1 MRLQEDEEYFDVIK
15 KKYDMSA
22 GQSGVGSKDL
32 ARPREPWRVWLGLLA
47 GLVGLGVV
55 LVGLF
60 FPSSFSPL
68 LVAAAFLAIV
78 VLALWFRRP
87 TWALYSAVFIVFLP
101 LGFLPPNI
109 QSLLNRSVTI
119 IALVVWLFD
128 VILRRGRV
136 TITSTLSLMLGFIL
150 WCLISLLWS
159 SDLNAGMTV
168 FQVYGLRTILF
179 LLLIPNE
186 IQTEKR
192 LNGLMNVLIA
202 DGLILMGVSYY
213 EIVTT
218 GYAPGTRLKVLEVNE
233 NWLGI
238 LSILTMI
245 GVLWQA
251 VRTSGR
257 QKLLKNL
264 MALFFVGL
272 TIGLVAMSGSRGSA
286 LSLAITLAAFW
297 LWKPTRPWGLVGVLV
312 VALAALFTPS
322 LLATTLD
329 RFFSPSSTGDTLLG
343 GREALWGAAW
353 QLIRDHPL
361 FGVGIGNAPTAM
373 IAYLKPY
380 MSVWG
385 YDSIAIHNP
394 VLTIWC
400 ETGFPGLLL
409 YLGVLLSAV
418 WSFARQYAII
428 RKSGS
433 GDLLPFFALVS
444 SLFLGY
450 MASWIKG
457 GGMETDFSYFM
468 LLALLLIPVVL
479 KKTSLTNSLIMQ
491 TQSPTPV
498 TGAGAW

>member
-1 MRLQEDEEYFDVIK
+1 
-15 KKYDMSA
+15 MSA
-22 GQSGVGSKDL
+22 DQSGVGSNNL

-55 LVGLF
+55 LAGLLY
-60 FPSSFSPL
+60 PSPFSPL
-68 LVAAAFLAIV
+68 LVAAAYLA
-78 VLALWFRRP
+78 VLLLAFWFRRP
-87 TWALYSAVFIVFLP
+87 AWALYSAIFIVFLP
-101 LGFLPPNI
+101 LGFLPPDI
-109 QSLLNRSVTI
+109 QSLLNRAVTI
-119 IALVVWLFD
+119 IALGVWLFD
-128 VILRRGRV
+128 VILRRGRI
-136 TITSTLSLMLGFIL
+136 TITSTLYFMLGFIL

-159 SDLNAGMTV
+159 SDLSAGMTIL
-168 FQVYGLRTILF
+168 QVYGLRTILF
-179 LLLIPNE
+179 LWLIPNE

-192 LNGLMNVLIA
+192 LNSLMSVLIA
-202 DGLILMGVSYY
+202 DGLVLMCVSYY
-213 EIVTT
+213 EILTT
-218 GYAPGTRLKVLEVNE
+218 GYAPGSRLKVLDVNE

-238 LSILTMI
+238 LSILTMT

-251 VRTSGR
+251 VRPSGR
-257 QKLLKNL
+257 HKTLKKLT
-264 MALFFVGL
+264 ALAFVCL

-286 LSLAITLAAFW
+286 LSLAITLAAFG
-297 LWKPTRPWGLVGVLV
+297 LWKPTRLWGLSGLLV

-329 RFFSPSSTGDTLLG
+329 RFFSPSASGETFLG
-343 GREALWGAAW
+343 GREVLWGAAW

-361 FGVGIGNAPTAM
+361 FGVGIGNAPIAI
-373 IAYLKPY
+373 IAYLKPF

-385 YDSIAIHNP
+385 YDSIALHNP

-418 WSFARQYAII
+418 WSFFRQYTAV

-433 GDLLPFFALVS
+433 GNLLPFYALVS

-457 GGMETDFSYFM
+457 GGMESDFSYFM
-468 LLALLLIPVVL
+468 LLALLLIPAAL
-479 KKTSLTNSLIMQ
+479 KKTNLANGLITQ

-498 TGAGAW
+498 LDAGTG